1 MFLKHFL
8 ILFGEIEV
16 ENWRKILKIIH
27 KDCDK
32 SLSKDKSLPVDSYIV
47 TYLVKDEEKY
57 DIVQTGSKVELF
69 DDYYD
74 EYGKG
79 ALKEIKWTNGKIN
92 PKMYG
97 YIPKETKKRR

>member
-1 MFLKHFL
+1 MYRKHTL

-16 ENWRKILKIIH
+16 ENWRKLLNIIH

-32 SLSKDKSLPVDSYIV
+32 SLSKDQSLPINSYIV
-47 TYLVKDEEKY
+47 TYVVKNKEKY
-57 DIVQTGSKVELF
+57 DIVQAGGNVEVF
-69 DDYYD
+69 DKYYD